1 MRGYT
6 NCLKWKDNKMKITD
20 KTVVQFHYVLK
31 DEAGK
36 ELESSHGN
44 DPMAYLHGANNTLAG
59 LEKALTDKETGDKF
73 STTLQ
78 PEDAYGERQ
87 EDMVQRVPVKHLDGL
102 PSKNAK
108 WKAGMIGVVH
118 TEQGQRQVTVIK
130 AGKFMVTV
138 DINPPLAG
146 KVLTFDVEVMDVRA
160 ATDEEVQHGH
170 AHGIGGHH
178 N

>member
-1 MRGYT
+1 
-6 NCLKWKDNKMKITD
+6 MKIAD

-36 ELESSHGN
+36 EIESSHSS

-73 STTLQ
+73 SVTLQ

-87 EDMVQRVPVKHLDGL
+87 EEMIQRVPVKHLQGL
-102 PSKNAK
+102 PSKSAE
-108 WKAGMIGVVH
+108 WKAGMIGVVQ
-118 TEQGQRQVTVIK
+118 TEQGQRQVTVMK
-130 AGKFMVTV
+130 VGKFMVTV

-146 KVLTFDVEVMDVRA
+146 KVITFDVDVIDVRA
-160 ATDEEVQHGH
+160 ATDEEVEHGH
-170 AHGIGGHH
+170 AHGVGGHH
-178 N
+178 H

>member
-1 MRGYT
+1 
-6 NCLKWKDNKMKITD
+6 MKITD

-31 DEAGK
+31 DEAGQ

-44 DPMAYLHGANNTLAG
+44 DPLAYLHGANNTLVG
-59 LEKALTDKETGDKF
+59 LEKALTDKEAGDKF
-73 STTLQ
+73 SVTLQ

-87 EDMVQRVPVKHLDGL
+87 EDMVQRVPVKHLEGL

-118 TEQGQRQVTVIK
+118 TEQGQRQVTVLK

-146 KVLTFDVEVMDVRA
+146 KVLTFDIEVVDVRA
-160 ATDEEVQHGH
+160 ATDEEVEHGH
-170 AHGIGGHH
+170 AHGVGGHH
-178 N
+178 H